1 MKRSK
6 LTNSATNNSPRVP
19 REISSPAKLR
29 ELQRVMAAA
38 LFRPLTPR
46 WDMQKRWI
54 DGSRMGEV
62 AAEFIKPNDR
72 LSSFERLEIYNRQ
85 YWFRVLDCLYDDY
98 PGLRAVVGERKFIKL
113 ITVYLARYPSDS
125 YTLRDLGNRLEHFL
139 REEPHWAAPREELA
153 LDMAR
158 FEWAQVVAFDG
169 PSKPPIKPDD
179 VLDTSPAKL
188 RLGLQPYLSLLELDY
203 AVDDFLIAVK
213 KRESDVLRGEAS
225 NAVQSAPKAAK
236 RRKRVRPPK
245 REKIYLAVHRHDNM
259 LYYKR
264 LDLEAFAILTALS
277 RGATVEEACAE
288 AVTASSRTKIDWPV
302 QIKEWFNNWAALGW
316 FCRYRECCT

>member
-1 MKRSK
+1 
-6 LTNSATNNSPRVP
+6 
-19 REISSPAKLR
+19 
-29 ELQRVMAAA
+29 MAAA
-38 LFRPLTPR
+38 LFRPLTPH
-46 WDMQKRWI
+46 WGMQKRWI

-113 ITVYLARYPSDS
+113 ITAYLARYPSDS
-125 YTLRDLGNRLEHFL
+125 YTLRDLGNRLEQFL
-139 REEPHWAAPREELA
+139 QEEPQWSAPRQELA

-158 FEWAQVVAFDG
+158 FEWAQIVAFDG
-169 PSKPPIKPDD
+169 PSKPPVSPDD
-179 VLDTSPAKL
+179 ILDTTPSKL
-188 RLGLQPYLSLLELDY
+188 RLGLQPYVSLLELDY

-213 KRESDVLRGEAS
+213 KRDSDALRGEAS
-225 NAVQSAPKAAK
+225 NAVQPAPKTAK
-236 RRKRVRPPK
+236 RCKPIRLPK

-264 LDLEAFAILTALS
+264 LDPEGFAILGALS
-277 RGATVEEACAE
+277 RGATVEAASAE
-288 AVTASSRTKIDWPV
+288 AVTASDRMNIDWAA
-302 QIKEWFNNWAALGW
+302 QIKEWFDNWSSLGW
-316 FCRYRECCT
+316 FCRPS